1 MPSSLLKGV
10 TSRYLNALGFN
21 NQLFNIEAELIPDD
35 NGFNLLIEVNSD
47 IVYSALFDLDALI
60 LLSKAADLFPC
71 NDVIITIKGNT
82 KAPLRLQV
90 KSLEMLNAKVSKP
103 NLRNYQVSEPS
114 FDHCKSPDL
123 SPQPPLPLE
132 MRRIAE
138 TAYDLD
144 ASLWIID
151 FDGTYRYYQPR
162 KDSEPIQPIHSMIGR
177 KIEDQQI
184 PADIKRKTAWNHSL
198 AIETRKTVVDSYISP
213 RTGVEIV
220 TKIKPCFEH
229 ETCFVFSMLRFQDN
243 LN

>member
-1 MPSSLLKGV
+1 MISLLKGV

-21 NQLFNIEAELIPDD
+21 NQLFNIDAELIPDD
-35 NGFNLLIEVNSD
+35 NGFNLLIEVDSD

-71 NDVIITIKGNT
+71 NDVIITMKGNT

-90 KSLEMLNAKVSKP
+90 KSLEMLNAQASKP
-103 NLRNYQVSEPS
+103 NLRSYQVPEPNP
-114 FDHCKSPDL
+114 DHSPPTL
-123 SPQPPLPLE
+123 ASQPTLPLE
-132 MRRIAE
+132 MQRIAE

-162 KDSEPIQPIHSMIGR
+162 KDSKPIQPIHSIIGR
-177 KIEDQQI
+177 KIEDQEI
-184 PADIKRKTAWNHSL
+184 PIAIKQKTAWNHSL

-220 TKIKPCFEH
+220 TKIKPCFEY
-229 ETCFVFSMLRFQDN
+229 ETCFVFSMLRFPDN